1 MCQLKLIL
9 RKGLLPLIGK
19 TATLEEHNREGTEQ
33 EKANFSPF
41 NPFSFYGVSY
51 CLNQTRI

>member
-9 RKGLLPLIGK
+9 RKDLLPLLGK

-51 CLNQTRI
+51 